1 MTWCFNCEVDQNGD
15 PLALCKELEHDIDSD
30 HLFQITNNETKDKT
44 DKPKESPFKIL
55 AKFATSEMIK
65 VCTSQSDNTRVFAVV
80 KMNNHFETIELDK
93 KNSRTIHWL
102 MVTAYEK
109 LNEMYSEDTCTN
121 AIGFLKAKALMNE
134 KMTSEEIHLRL
145 AYTND
150 EIYYDFGSTDWKLL
164 KISKDNVS
172 LVDYSDNTP
181 LFIRTSKTAK
191 QAEPNLM
198 PDGNPLDE
206 FVKLC
211 RIPNPELFK
220 VHLISMFAAGT
231 PMPIMAIHGHSG
243 ASKSTTS
250 SMIKR
255 IIDPSGNTNED
266 NLKSFPHG
274 EDNFVTSLA
283 GSYFSAYEN
292 ISHIDVDI
300 SNMLCRAVTGGSFEK
315 RTQYTNGDV
324 YTISVKRKIL
334 INGIDFTISQ
344 PDLADRSIIYEM
356 ERIPIEQR
364 KTDKFVEE
372 TFRKL
377 LPNLLGQIFLILQK
391 VLSIKDRVEQEC
403 TKLPRMA
410 SFGIFGESIYQTLGH
425 KQGDF
430 LELYDQSLKKN
441 LEILSENNPIIP
453 CLEHVLGDKKELS
466 LQAENLYIQITGFAT
481 NEGYTT
487 SRFPKAPNGLRNWFT
502 KSKTLLDENNIIVT
516 KYSNTQSKEV
526 SGFSPHAAIY
536 NIKRIESVQTT
547 LKDELEL

>member
-1 MTWCFNCEVDQNGD
+1 MTWCFNCKVDQNGD

-44 DKPKESPFKIL
+44 DKPKESPVKIL

-80 KMNNHFETIELDK
+80 KMNNHFETINLDK

-109 LNEMYSEDTCTN
+109 LNEMYSEDTCAN
-121 AIGFLKAKALMNE
+121 VIEFLKGKTLMNE
-134 KMTSEEIHLRL
+134 DRKSEETNLRL
-145 AYTND
+145 AHVGD
-150 EIYYDFGSTDWKLL
+150 EIYYDFGDTNWKLM
-164 KISKDNVS
+164 KVSKNNVCF
-172 LVDYSDNTP
+172 VDYSDSTP

-191 QAEPNLM
+191 QVEPNLM

-292 ISHIDVDI
+292 ISHIDVEI

-356 ERIPIEQR
+356 ERIPVEQR

-410 SFGIFGESIYQTLGH
+410 SFGIFGEAIYQALGH
-425 KQGDF
+425 KQGEF
-430 LELYDQSLKKN
+430 LEIYNNSIQKN
-441 LEILSENNPIIP
+441 LEILYENNPIIP
-453 CLEHVLGDKKELS
+453 CLEHILDDKNEFDIQANDLYKQIRLF
-466 LQAENLYIQITGFAT
+466 AENEGFNT
-481 NEGYTT
+481 KRIPQGSNTLHT
-487 SRFPKAPNGLRNWFT
+487 WFT
-502 KSKTLLDENNIIVT
+502 KSKTLLDDNKIIVT
-516 KYSNTQSKEV
+516 KHINKQSKQV
-526 SGFSPHAAIY
+526 SGFTPHATIY
-536 NIKRIESVQTT
+536 NIKRIVPTQTK

>member
-1 MTWCFNCEVDQNGD
+1 MTWCFNCKVDQNGD
-15 PLALCKELEHDIDSD
+15 SLTLCKELGHDVDSD
-30 HLFQITNNETKDKT
+30 HLFTITNNETIGKT
-44 DKPKESPFKIL
+44 DKQKENPVKTL

-65 VCTSQSDNTRVFAVV
+65 ICTSQSDNTRVFAVV

-274 EDNFVTSLA
+274 EDNFVTSLSS
-283 GSYFSAYEN
+283 SYFSAYEN
-292 ISHIDVDI
+292 ISHIDVEI

-324 YTISVKRKIL
+324 YTMSVKRKIL

-344 PDLADRSIIYEM
+344 SDLADRSIIYEM
-356 ERIPIEQR
+356 ERIPEEQR

-377 LPNLLGQIFLILQK
+377 LPGLLGQIFLILQK
-391 VLSIKDRVEQEC
+391 VLSTIDKVEQEC
-403 TKLPRMA
+403 DKLPRMA
-410 SFGIFGESIYQTLGH
+410 SFGIFGEAIYQVLGH

-430 LELYDQSLKKN
+430 LELYNKSIKKN
-441 LEILSENNPIIP
+441 LEILYENNPIIP
-453 CLEHVLGDKKELS
+453 CLESILDNRIECDIQANDLYKKIKSFADVE
-466 LQAENLYIQITGFAT
+466 GFNT
-481 NEGYTT
+481 KRIPQGSNTLHT
-487 SRFPKAPNGLRNWFT
+487 WFT
-502 KSKTLLDENNIIVT
+502 KSKTLLDENKIIVT
-516 KYSNTQSKEV
+516 KYINKQSKQV
-526 SGFSPHAAIY
+526 SGFTPNSTVY
-536 NIKRIESVQTT
+536 NIKRIESIQTK
-547 LKDELEL
+547 LKDVLDV